1 VEKIQVAYN
10 NCQNVPQVFEPEHNS
25 GRLVSRR
32 AKASATST
40 KEKTKRVNTLTT
52 NAQFCDP
59 CLEVGKSNRLSEILE
74 LCPTFERKRHGEETA
89 VVENGAGGGDGGGHG
104 KGLKRKKMVSVEEIS
119 PEFVCPCCM
128 TFFHGS
134 IYLCRWGHSICNA
147 CYWTMKRPRVC
158 PKSKKCK
165 GFPR

>member
-1 VEKIQVAYN
+1 MRNFAILVLKWGNRIAYLRSLNCVQLLNANAMEK
-10 NCQNVPQVFEPEHNS
+10 
-25 GRLVSRR
+25 
-32 AKASATST
+32 K
-40 KEKTKRVNTLTT
+40 
-52 NAQFCDP
+52 
-59 CLEVGKSNRLSEILE
+59 
-74 LCPTFERKRHGEETA
+74 TA

>member
-1 VEKIQVAYN
+1 MRNFPILVLKWGNRIAYLRSLNCVQLLNANAMEK
-10 NCQNVPQVFEPEHNS
+10 
-25 GRLVSRR
+25 
-32 AKASATST
+32 K
-40 KEKTKRVNTLTT
+40 
-52 NAQFCDP
+52 
-59 CLEVGKSNRLSEILE
+59 
-74 LCPTFERKRHGEETA
+74 TA
-89 VVENGAGGGDGGGHG
+89 VVENGAGGGD
-104 KGLKRKKMVSVEEIS
+104 GLKRKKMVSVEEIS